1 MILIRAKLIAKPI
14 IEMSVHS
21 GKLFGT
27 HLRSAI
33 LDNSKFAMLQLR
45 KKEANYDI
53 WMLKS
58 KVKGLDSL
66 TGWLKNIQFVASS
79 SLIPMKWATSATVI
93 VEYAEINSWNILF
106 L

>member
-1 MILIRAKLIAKPI
+1 MKCKIFMTRKYAPFTNSDKHQTFFFCKLNIMILIRAKLIANPI

-27 HLRSAI
+27 HLRSAT

-53 WMLKS
+53 
-58 KVKGLDSL
+58 
-66 TGWLKNIQFVASS
+66 
-79 SLIPMKWATSATVI
+79 
-93 VEYAEINSWNILF
+93 
-106 L
+106 